1 MNSVSLSPTP
11 KKTVLKHPVD
21 HSGNPVLLDRD
32 HSLVAFNE
40 RVFSWAERQD
50 VPVLERLR
58 YLCIVSS
65 NLDEF
70 FEVRADPHITASKGN
85 VRNGAYTV
93 SSFERLSESL
103 HSLVDRQYALYNE
116 ALIPA
121 LDECG
126 IQIVSHGNRTAAQR
140 QWVKQ
145 YFQRE
150 IRPLLVPV
158 GLDPSHPFPLV
169 ANKSLNFIVRLSGN
183 DAFGRANEIAIVKVP
198 RVVPRVI
205 RLPDKVAGS
214 KAVFVA
220 LTSVIRS
227 HLAELFPGRTVE
239 QFSQFRVTRHS
250 DLAVDEDDVSNLR
263 TALRQ
268 GLVHRHF
275 GQAVR
280 LEVSAGCSEYLSD
293 FLLQQFDLPTQALY
307 RVHGPVNLVRLTQM
321 LDMLDRPDLCFPSYK
336 ARFPVQMDQNRDVF
350 EQLKHGDIIFHQ
362 PFESF
367 DGVLAFLRA
376 AVNDPDVLAI
386 KQTIYRMG
394 SDPAMMDLLREAV
407 RRGKEVTV
415 VVELK
420 ARFDEEANINVAE
433 MLESIGAQV
442 VYGVVGLKTHAK
454 MLLIT
459 RREGRFL
466 KRYGHLSTGNYNP
479 RTARLYTDISHLTA
493 DTALTTDMDNVFVHL
508 ASQSKLPRLQKVWM
522 APFYLHHNLVKKINS
537 LGLAA
542 SKGQSTRIV
551 AKMNALTDEV
561 LIQSLIRA
569 GQNGVV
575 IDLIVRGA
583 CMLPAQVPGLTDN
596 IRVRSVIGRF
606 LEHSR
611 VFYFRHGSVED
622 LYLSSADWMTRNMVR
637 RVEFAWPVTDPKQR
651 QRIVDECL
659 VAYLHD
665 SVDAWEMGPDGSY
678 SLVKP
683 TGLKSGHGVQNALMG
698 RYGQEMFQK
707 NKG

>member
-1 MNSVSLSPTP
+1 
-11 KKTVLKHPVD
+11 
-21 HSGNPVLLDRD
+21 
-32 HSLVAFNE
+32 
-40 RVFSWAERQD
+40 
-50 VPVLERLR
+50 
-58 YLCIVSS
+58 
-65 NLDEF
+65 
-70 FEVRADPHITASKGN
+70 
-85 VRNGAYTV
+85 
-93 SSFERLSESL
+93 
-103 HSLVDRQYALYNE
+103 
-116 ALIPA
+116 
-121 LDECG
+121 
-126 IQIVSHGNRTAAQR
+126 
-140 QWVKQ
+140 
-145 YFQRE
+145 
-150 IRPLLVPV
+150 
-158 GLDPSHPFPLV
+158 
-169 ANKSLNFIVRLSGN
+169 
-183 DAFGRANEIAIVKVP
+183 
-198 RVVPRVI
+198 
-205 RLPDKVAGS
+205 
-214 KAVFVA
+214 
-220 LTSVIRS
+220 
-227 HLAELFPGRTVE
+227 
-239 QFSQFRVTRHS
+239 
-250 DLAVDEDDVSNLR
+250 
-263 TALRQ
+263 
-268 GLVHRHF
+268 
-275 GQAVR
+275 
-280 LEVSAGCSEYLSD
+280 
-293 FLLQQFDLPTQALY
+293 
-307 RVHGPVNLVRLTQM
+307 M
-321 LDMLDRPDLCFPSYK
+321 LDMLDRQDLCFPSYK
-336 ARFPVQMDQNRDVF
+336 ARFPVQMDPNRDVF

-459 RREGRFL
+459 RREGRLL

-508 ASQSKLPRLQKVWM
+508 ASQSKLPRLQKVWV
-522 APFYLHHNLVKKINS
+522 APFYLHSNLVKKINS

-542 SKGQSTRIV
+542 SKGQSARIV
-551 AKMNALTDEV
+551 AKMNSLTDEV

-611 VFYFRHGSVED
+611 VFYFRHGNVED

-683 TGLKSGHGVQNALMG
+683 TGLKPGHGAQNALMG